1 MEKSRFIKVWDGLYP
16 FLIFYAFSK
25 GIGKV
30 CLKDDKIVI
39 YNLFAFP
46 KAEIELKSLK
56 GFEFMRDYYYSVP
69 KGRGKYLG
77 ISGPTVMIFH
87 TKSGE
92 CKAFSLFGF
101 HDIKIILTYLQDNNI
116 PFINYKPV
124 VSKDTKV
131 KVTTYQKSGMQA
143 VFAIILPALTLI
155 LIMAFITYRF
165 IIKFR

>member
-1 MEKSRFIKVWDGLYP
+1 MKTITLYLGKKYRLFWVAVLLLSFVLLFAIIEELLIMVYLYF
-16 FLIFYAFSK
+16 FLLFPLMFYAFSK

-30 CLKDDKIVI
+30 CLKEDKIII

-77 ISGPTVMIFH
+77 ISGRTVMIFH

-92 CKAFSLFGF
+92 CKAFSLF
-101 HDIKIILTYLQDNNI
+101 
-116 PFINYKPV
+116 
-124 VSKDTKV
+124 
-131 KVTTYQKSGMQA
+131 
-143 VFAIILPALTLI
+143 
-155 LIMAFITYRF
+155 
-165 IIKFR
+165 